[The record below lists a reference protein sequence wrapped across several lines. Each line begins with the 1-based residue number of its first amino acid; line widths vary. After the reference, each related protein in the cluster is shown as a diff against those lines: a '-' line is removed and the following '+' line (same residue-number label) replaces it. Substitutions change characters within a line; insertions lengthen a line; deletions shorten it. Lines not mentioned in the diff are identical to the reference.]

1 MSAYYHALVAGTLLV
16 GLLAMTAAYVRSRD
30 PFHPLVIAC
39 PIALFFYF
47 YMPILL
53 EMEGMLTWYVTPV
66 GLELAQGVFLAL
78 FAAFCLGALLG
89 SGNARWRPANRTHP
103 LAAEAGERLF
113 SVGFWIGM
121 VGMGVWLLLIV
132 AGGGFQQVYGTSYGG
147 GELHPSGWVRETNN
161 LYLVGLVLCLASG
174 ALSRA
179 RGHRY
184 FVAALLALP
193 HIVHAFLGARR
204 GPTFVTAVLLYIGWN
219 VFRNRR
225 PALLTNLVGGGA
237 LGLLMIFLVGNR
249 DFIYF
254 GSQEKLQLDLGD
266 TYVFR
271 FGAGNE
277 YVVGSGLVVTA
288 DRRQQ
293 FGWGMSVLEQLVLR
307 PIPKELLPNKYEILP
322 KQIVTR
328 DDIAGTI
335 GWFAAEGSAP
345 TLFAQLFTEFGWW
358 ATLGSLLIGWGYGWG
373 WRRSITTPSVGWQI
387 LYVLLAQ
394 GLLHL
399 LAQDFWAMAVPF
411 LLMFVPAWLGLHW
424 AVERPFRPLPVG
436 AGANLAQYRV
446 ARPGLPAPP
455 PMDLRGGGANG
466 AA

>member
-1 MSAYYHALVAGTLLV
+1 MTGLYHALLAATLLV
-16 GLLAMTAAYVRSRD
+16 GLLGMAAAYASSRD

-53 EMEGMLTWYVTPV
+53 EKEGVLTWYVTPA
-66 GLELAQGVFLAL
+66 GLEFAQGVFLA
-78 FAAFCLGALLG
+78 FFIAFCVGALLG
-89 SGNARWRPANRTHP
+89 SGHARWSPANRVHP
-103 LAAEAGERLF
+103 MSPVAGERMF
-113 SVGFWIGM
+113 ACGFWIGM
-121 VGMGVWLLLIV
+121 VGVGVWLLLII
-132 AGGGFQQVYGTSYGG
+132 AGGGLQEVYGVRYGG

-174 ALSRA
+174 ALLRE
-179 RGHRY
+179 RHRY
-184 FVAALLALP
+184 LVAALLATP
-193 HIVHAFLGARR
+193 HIVHAILGARR

-225 PALLTNLVGGGA
+225 PALLTSLVGGGA

-249 DFIYF
+249 DYIYV
-254 GSQEKLQLDLGD
+254 GSQERLQTDLSQ

-271 FGAGNE
+271 FGPGNE

-293 FGWGMSVLEQLVLR
+293 FGWGLSIIEQLLLR
-307 PIPKELLPNKYEILP
+307 PIPKEFLPNKYDILQ
-322 KQIVTR
+322 KSNVTGA
-328 DDIAGTI
+328 DIATTI
-335 GWFAAEGSAP
+335 GWIAAEGSAA
-345 TLFAQLFTEFGWW
+345 TLFAQIFTEFGWW
-358 ATLGSLLIGWGYGWG
+358 GMLPCLLVGWSYGWG
-373 WRRSITTPSVGWQI
+373 WRRSILTPSVGWQV

-411 LLMFVPAWLGLHW
+411 LLMFVPAWLGLQW
-424 AVERPFRPLPVG
+424 AVERPFRPYP
-436 AGANLAQYRV
+436 AGAVAVLPPTRRAGPAVPPAQPIVVRRSGDGS
-446 ARPGLPAPP
+446 A
-455 PMDLRGGGANG
+455 
-466 AA
+466 

>member
-1 MSAYYHALVAGTLLV
+1 MSDVYHALLGATLLV
-16 GLLAMTAAYVRSRD
+16 GVLAVLAAYVRSRD

-39 PIALFFYF
+39 PIALFFYL
-47 YMPILL
+47 YMPVLL
-53 EMEGMLTWYVTPV
+53 ELEGMLTWYVTPA
-66 GLELAQGVFLAL
+66 GLELAQGVFLVL
-78 FAAFCLGALLG
+78 FATFCLGALLG
-89 SGNARWRPANRTHP
+89 SGRARWSPANRIHP
-103 LAAEAGERLF
+103 LSPEAGERLF
-113 SVGFWIGM
+113 RAGLWIGM
-121 VGMGVWLLLIV
+121 AGMGVWLLLIV
-132 AGGGFQQVYGTSYGG
+132 TSGGFRQVYGTSYGG

-174 ALSRA
+174 ALSRDG
-179 RGHRY
+179 GHRY
-184 FVAALLALP
+184 LVAALLAMP
-193 HIVHAFLGARR
+193 HVVHAILGARR

-225 PALLTNLVGGGA
+225 PALLTSLAGGA
-237 LGLLMIFLVGNR
+237 VLGLLMIFLVGNR
-249 DFIYF
+249 DFIYV
-254 GSQEKLQLDLGD
+254 GSQEQLDLDLGD

-293 FGWGMSVLEQLVLR
+293 FGWGLSILEQLVLR

-322 KQIVTR
+322 KQNVTR

-358 ATLGSLLIGWGYGWG
+358 ATLASLLIGWAYGWS
-373 WRRSITTPSVGWQI
+373 WRRSVTTPSVGWQI
-387 LYVLLAQ
+387 LFVLLTQ

-411 LLMFVPAWLGLHW
+411 LLMFVPAWLGLQW
-424 AVERPFRPLPVG
+424 AVERPFRPHAAATGPLR
-436 AGANLAQYRV
+436 LRAQRD
-446 ARPGLPAPP
+446 GAPP
-455 PMDLRGGGANG
+455 VDLRRGGADG